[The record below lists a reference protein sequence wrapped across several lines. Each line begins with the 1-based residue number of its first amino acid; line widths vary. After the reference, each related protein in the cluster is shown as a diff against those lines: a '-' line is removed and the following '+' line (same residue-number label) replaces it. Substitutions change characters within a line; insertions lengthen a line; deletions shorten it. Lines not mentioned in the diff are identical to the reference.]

1 MQKLGSGSDYVDLR
15 AMRVPAELTAA
26 ETAVAGPDVAAVVE
40 TYAVVAVDADLG
52 VEGGGRWGGCPP
64 GCSRSAR

>member
-15 AMRVPAELTAA
+15 AMRVPAEPTAA

-52 VEGGGRWGGCPP
+52 VEGGGQWGGCPP